1 MLLSTQ
7 IDSVDTVDSV
17 DTIDTV
23 DILDILDTVDILDIL
38 DTVDSVDTLDLYT
51 VDTHYVAV
59 AEGAA
64 ALIAAETPGSQLGH
78 ILDSAARPLSL

>member
-23 DILDILDTVDILDIL
+23 DILDILDTVD
-38 DTVDSVDTLDLYT
+38 SVDTLDLDI

-59 AEGAA
+59 AVGAA

>member
-23 DILDILDTVDILDIL
+23 DILDILDTVD
-38 DTVDSVDTLDLYT
+38 SVDTLDLDI
-51 VDTHYVAV
+51 VDTHDVAV

-64 ALIAAETPGSQLGH
+64 SHVAAEAPGAQLGH

>member
-7 IDSVDTVDSV
+7 IDSVDTLDSV
-17 DTIDTV
+17 DTI
-23 DILDILDTVDILDIL
+23 DTVDILDIL
-38 DTVDSVDTLDLYT
+38 DTVDSVDTLDLDI
-51 VDTHYVAV
+51 VDTHDVAV

-64 ALIAAETPGSQLGH
+64 ALIAAQTPGAQLGH